1 MRIDPLILDYPIRV
15 RVVAVAVVLG
25 VSSAF
30 YVFPR
35 ALGEAEKTVYII
47 QEEMETIDIPETEQ
61 IELPE
66 PPARPSIPI
75 ASDEEFSDEDYDEFE
90 SDFDDWDDWDAPPPP
105 DNGGNSEF
113 VAYDKPPSPKSG
125 KSIFDFLEYPKLAIE
140 MKLEGKVFIKFF
152 VDNKGKVRQNSIQL
166 IRGNPVFEESAITA
180 VSKSQWKPAMQ
191 RDMKVGVWMT
201 VPVNFK
207 LKDAQ

>member
-25 VSSAF
+25 ISSAF

-113 VAYDKPPSPKSG
+113 VAYDKAPLPKSG

-152 VDNKGKVRQNSIQL
+152 VDKKGRVRQNSIQM
-166 IRGNPVFEESAITA
+166 IRGNPVFEESAVTA
-180 VSKSQWKPAMQ
+180 VSKSEWKPAMQ

>member
-25 VSSAF
+25 ISSAF

-47 QEEMETIDIPETEQ
+47 QEEIETIDIPETEQ

-90 SDFDDWDDWDAPPPP
+90 SDFDDWEDWDAPPPP
-105 DNGGNSEF
+105 DEGGDSEF
-113 VAYDKPPSPKSG
+113 VAYDKAPLSKSG
-125 KSIFDFLEYPKLAIE
+125 KSIFDYLEYPKLAIE

-152 VDNKGKVRQNSIQL
+152 VDKKGRVRQNSIQM
-166 IRGNPVFEESAITA
+166 IRGNPVFEEAAVTA
-180 VSKSQWKPAMQ
+180 VSKSEWKPAMQ

>member
-25 VSSAF
+25 VSSTF

-105 DNGGNSEF
+105 DDGGNSEF
-113 VAYDKPPSPKSG
+113 VAYDKAPLPKSG
-125 KSIFDFLEYPKLAIE
+125 KSIFDFLEYPKLAME

-152 VDNKGKVRQNSIQL
+152 VDKKGRVKQNSIQM
-166 IRGNPVFEESAITA
+166 IRGNPVFEESAVTA

-207 LKDAQ
+207 LKDVQ

>member
-25 VSSAF
+25 ISSAF

-105 DNGGNSEF
+105 DDGGNSEF
-113 VAYDKPPSPKSG
+113 VAYDKAPLPKSG

-152 VDNKGKVRQNSIQL
+152 VDKKGRVRQNSIQM
-166 IRGNPVFEESAITA
+166 IRGNPVFEESAVTA
-180 VSKSQWKPAMQ
+180 VSKSEWKPAMQ

-201 VPVNFK
+201 VPVNFR

>member
-25 VSSAF
+25 ISSAF

-105 DNGGNSEF
+105 DDGGNSEF
-113 VAYDKPPSPKSG
+113 VAYDKAPLPKSG

-152 VDNKGKVRQNSIQL
+152 VDKKGRVRQNSIQM
-166 IRGNPVFEESAITA
+166 IRGNPVFEESAVTA
-180 VSKSQWKPAMQ
+180 VSKSEWKPAMQ